1 MSLTQ
6 GSLLTI
12 CQGGQVNSPVMQILS
27 FKKIPSASTER
38 FRLLISDGL
47 YSNSCAML
55 ATQLNSLITD
65 GQIDEYCVIRV
76 NKHNCNNM
84 QGKKV
89 IIILELDILRSGAQ
103 VGQKIG
109 SPVPIQQDGTI
120 NENDKKAQE
129 SMKKARKSTE
139 DESNDGQPASKKPF
153 QQVTNRPS
161 MLQSPTQRTGGATN
175 VFPIA
180 ALTPYQNK
188 WTIKARVTNKSD
200 IRRWSNSRGEGHLF
214 SMDLLDESGEIRA
227 TAFKAECDKFYDM
240 IEIGKIYYI
249 STGTL
254 KSANRQYSQ
263 LNNEYEITFKETTEI
278 FPCTDS
284 SEGAAIPT
292 ITFNFCKIS
301 QLDPSLKDS
310 NVDIIAVVK
319 SAGDCTSLTSRAGKE
334 LTKRELVVV
343 DQSLTEVNLT
353 LWGTHAQNYAETGNP
368 VVAVKAARVSDFGGV
383 SLSMGFSSTI
393 QFNPDLPQSHE
404 LRGWYDSEGS
414 TAVTNSLTQAGGQAG
429 NYAANEKSFGECKK
443 ENFGMN
449 SDKPEYYSN
458 TAWIT
463 LIPKDKAMYQG
474 CPNLNDGKTCNK
486 KVQDQSDGTYRC
498 EKCGTNA
505 ASFNWRLIMK
515 MAVADATDNQWAN
528 CFQEQGEAILG
539 ISADE
544 LGNMWAND
552 RDGYDRFFSNAT
564 FKRFNMKLSAKAD
577 FYNDEAR
584 SQHTVRSVTPLDFHE
599 HCKKMVKELE
609 EAGISLPQ
617 GVPREKYV

>member
-76 NKHNCNNM
+76 NKHSCNNM

-109 SPVPIQQDGTI
+109 TPVPIQQDGSV
-120 NENDKKAQE
+120 NENDRKE
-129 SMKKARKSTE
+129 SMKRARKSTE
-139 DESNDGQPASKKPF
+139 DESNNGQPASKKPF

-161 MLQSPTQRTGGATN
+161 MLQSPTPRTGGTTN

-214 SMDLLDESGEIRA
+214 SMDLIDESGEIRA

-240 IEIGKIYYI
+240 IEIGKVYYI
-249 STGTL
+249 TTGTL
-254 KSANRQYSQ
+254 KSANRQYST
-263 LNNEYEITFKETTEI
+263 LNNEYEMTFKETTEVSL
-278 FPCTDS
+278 CTDS
-284 SEGAAIPT
+284 SESAAIPT
-292 ITFNFCKIS
+292 VTFNFCKIS
-301 QLDPSLKDS
+301 ALDPSLANS
-310 NVDIIAVVK
+310 NVDILAIVK
-319 SAGDCTSLTSRAGKE
+319 SAGDCVSLTSRAGKE
-334 LTKRELVVV
+334 LTKRELVIF
-343 DQSLTEVNLT
+343 DQSLSEITLT
-353 LWGTHAQNYAETGNP
+353 IWGTNAQNYAETGNP
-368 VVAVKAARVSDFGGV
+368 VIAIKGARVSDFGGV
-383 SLSMGFSSTI
+383 SLSTGFSSI
-393 QFNPDLPQSHE
+393 LQFNPDLPQTHE

-414 TAVTNSLTQAGGQAG
+414 TAETKSLTQAGGQAG
-429 NYAANEKSFGECKK
+429 NYGANEKSFGECKK

-463 LIPKDKAMYQG
+463 LMMKDKALYQG

-486 KVQDQSDGTYRC
+486 KVQDQGDGTYRC
-498 EKCGTNA
+498 EKCGTSA
-505 ASFNWRLIMK
+505 ASFNWRLITK
-515 MAVADATDNQWAN
+515 MAVADATDNQWVN
-528 CFQEQGEAILG
+528 CFQEQGEALLG
-539 ISADE
+539 TSAEE
-544 LGNMWAND
+544 LGNMFLND
-552 RDGYDRFFSNAT
+552 RDAYDKVFTNAT
-564 FKRFNMKLSAKAD
+564 FQRFNLRFSAKAD

-584 SQHTVRSVTPLDFHE
+584 SQHTIRSSTPMDYQE
-599 HCKKMVKELE
+599 YCKKMIKDLE
-609 EAGISLPQ
+609 TAGISLPH
-617 GVPREKYV
+617 GVTRDKYL